1 MESAA
6 GYANFTEVNGLDAV
20 QYTFAQA
27 AKDGQTV
34 VRVFA
39 HGINE
44 TLALQE
50 APGMQHSLCSPC
62 LYA

>member
-6 GYANFTEVNGLDAV
+6 GVANFSDVDGLNAV

-27 AKDGQTV
+27 ARDGQTV
-34 VRVFA
+34 VRVFG

-50 APGMQHSLCSPC
+50 TPGELRCCQ
-62 LYA
+62 